1 VVLAALGKREGERRG
16 TETLRPD
23 EVQVVRSQAHG
34 VAVRAALA
42 GVVLTLAAIALAA
55 LLTAP
60 PT

>member
-1 VVLAALGKREGERRG
+1 MVLAALGKREGEIRG

-23 EVQVVRSQAHG
+23 EVHVVRSQAHG
-34 VAVRAALA
+34 VAVRSTVA